1 MSVTLMGVQNNKGA
15 ITWLYKHSLPMQLLK
30 VCPDFGF
37 TIIIIY
43 SIKIISKKAIYLM
56 DPIGHIILEN
66 EGINVMRVLM
76 SGGY

>member
-1 MSVTLMGVQNNKGA
+1 
-15 ITWLYKHSLPMQLLK
+15 MQLLK

-43 SIKIISKKAIYLM
+43 SIKIISKKKQYKYLM